1 MPMRRS
7 LLAIVA
13 AALGGVAS
21 AADKGTEVALGGLKS
36 TTPAA
41 WKEKEL
47 PKGSMRMA
55 QFTVPKA
62 EGDKDDAEVA
72 IFVFPGGSGTVKQ
85 NLERQLAKFVADGR
99 KETVDKIKVGDL
111 EATYQDVTGTFL
123 KKPFPMAEKGTPV
136 EGYRQLYVV
145 FEAGDGKQYYLWLL
159 GPAKTVGDHK
169 KGFDEFLKGFK

>member
-1 MPMRRS
+1 MRRS

-21 AADKGTEVALGGLKS
+21 AADKGTEVSLGGLKS
-36 TTPAA
+36 TTPAG

-47 PKGSMRMA
+47 PAGSMRMA
-55 QFTVPKA
+55 QFVVPKA

-85 NLERQLAKFVADGR
+85 NLERQLAKFQADGR
-99 KETVDKIKVGDL
+99 KETVDKIKVGEV
-111 EATYQDVTGTFL
+111 EATYQDVTGTFV
-123 KKPFPMAEKGTPV
+123 KKPFPMAEKGTPI
-136 EGYRQLYVV
+136 EGYRQIYVV
-145 FEAGDGKQYYLWLL
+145 FEAKDGKQYYLWLL
-159 GPAKTVGDHK
+159 GPGKTVDAHK